1 MMRNQ
6 PKVAPA
12 VKVTKA
18 PPRKTPT
25 AKTAALKLAAVSRAN
40 TASQPMATS
49 VGYLVRQAHQAFTRS
64 LELRLSPHD
73 ISPSMYFFLRLLWEQ
88 DGLTQREISERL
100 GLTPP
105 TTVSAMDNLESKG
118 LILRNRSTT
127 DRRQI
132 HIFLTKRGKD
142 LEGKLRPRTAEVNA
156 VALQSVS
163 PAEADMLCDLMN
175 RMMRSLDLDAGSS

>member
-6 PKVAPA
+6 LKSAPKAAKASAGKAAAP
-12 VKVTKA
+12 KRA
-18 PPRKTPT
+18 P
-25 AKTAALKLAAVSRAN
+25 KLAA
-40 TASQPMATS
+40 ASKAMPAAQPMATS
-49 VGYLVRQAHQAFTRS
+49 IGYLVRQAHQAFTRS
-64 LELRLSPHD
+64 LELRLGAHD
-73 ISPSMYFFLRLLWEQ
+73 ISSSMYFFLRLLWEQ
-88 DGLTQREISERL
+88 DGLTQREISGKL

-118 LILRNRSTT
+118 LIVRNRSTT
-127 DRRQI
+127 DRRKI

-163 PAEADMLCDLMN
+163 ASEADLLCDLMN
-175 RMMRSLDLDAGSS
+175 RMMRSLEQDAGAA